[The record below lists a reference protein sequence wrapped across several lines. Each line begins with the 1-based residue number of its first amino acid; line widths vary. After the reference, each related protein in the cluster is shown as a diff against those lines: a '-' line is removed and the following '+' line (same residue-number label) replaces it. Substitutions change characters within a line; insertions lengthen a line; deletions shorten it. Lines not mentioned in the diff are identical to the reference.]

1 MMISSYSAK
10 FSEANFDESFP
21 EAFSFKNKT
30 RKILKKRFL
39 NPSADGFAE
48 LCVK

>member
-1 MMISSYSAK
+1 MISSYSAK

-30 RKILKKRFL
+30 RKILKKRFHKAE
-39 NPSADGFAE
+39 SFAE